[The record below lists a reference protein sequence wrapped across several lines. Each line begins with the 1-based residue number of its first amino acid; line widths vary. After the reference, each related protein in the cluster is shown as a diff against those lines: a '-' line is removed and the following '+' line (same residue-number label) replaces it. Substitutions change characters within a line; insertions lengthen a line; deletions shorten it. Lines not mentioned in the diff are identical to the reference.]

1 MGIEIHIVQWKNEE
15 KENVPPE
22 ARQRCEI
29 ICEKLIKRQK
39 MEGVQIVVGREIK
52 RMWIVSSSE
61 VGSGFGLKPLQVPR
75 VFRV

>member
-1 MGIEIHIVQWKNEE
+1 MS
-15 KENVPPE
+15 PPKPDN
-22 ARQRCEI
+22 ASRCEI